1 MDTTYMQTGMSATA
15 PANAPARLAA
25 WRGWDRGLVVMN
37 ALTTALF
44 GQIESGR
51 ILVADHQLKRDL
63 IATLFGLNTALHD
76 ITAQFKAHSDKPDAI
91 AVDAPAADQWPPAAG
106 QADLGSFSG
115 AFDAIGAALDGLH
128 RQVGTDWPAHPD
140 AETIQTAIAG
150 LIDAKDDV
158 IAVIRQIL
166 SQQPA

>member
-1 MDTTYMQTGMSATA
+1 MSSTHTQTGTSASATV
-15 PANAPARLAA
+15 NAAARLAA

-51 ILVADHQLKRDL
+51 IAVTDGQLKRDL

-91 AVDAPAADQWPPAAG
+91 AIDAPAADQWLPATG
-106 QADLGSFSG
+106 QTDLGSFSS
-115 AFDAIGAALDGLH
+115 AFDTIGAALDALN
-128 RQVGTDWPAHPD
+128 RQVGTDWPDHPD

>member
-1 MDTTYMQTGMSATA
+1 MSTTHTQSAVSDTA
-15 PANAPARLAA
+15 PVNAAARLTA
-25 WRGWDRGLVVMN
+25 WRGWDRGLVIMN

-51 ILVADHQLKRDL
+51 IAVADSQLRRDL
-63 IATLFGLNTALHD
+63 VATLFGLNTALHD

-91 AVDAPAADQWPPAAG
+91 AIDAPGADQWPAATG
-106 QADLGSFSG
+106 QADLGSFSS
-115 AFDAIGAALDGLH
+115 AFDTIGAALDGLH
-128 RQVGTDWPAHPD
+128 RQVGTDWPEHPD

-166 SQQPA
+166 SQQGA

>member
-1 MDTTYMQTGMSATA
+1 MTTTHTQTAVSDTA
-15 PANAPARLAA
+15 PVNAAARLAA

-44 GQIESGR
+44 GHIESGR
-51 ILVADHQLKRDL
+51 MAVADSQLKRDL
-63 IATLFGLNTALHD
+63 VATLFGLNTALHD

-91 AVDAPAADQWPPAAG
+91 AIDAPATDQWPAAAG
-106 QADLGSFSG
+106 QADLGSFSS
-115 AFDAIGAALDGLH
+115 AFDMIGAALDGLH
-128 RQVGTDWPAHPD
+128 RQVGTDWPDHPD

-166 SQQPA
+166 SQQGA